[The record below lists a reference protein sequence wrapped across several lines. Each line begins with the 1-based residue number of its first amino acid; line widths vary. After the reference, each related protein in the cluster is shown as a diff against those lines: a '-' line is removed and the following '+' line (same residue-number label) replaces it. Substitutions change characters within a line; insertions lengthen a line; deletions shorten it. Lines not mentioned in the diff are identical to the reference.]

1 METQMELELARNRVA
16 TQTNGEKKAT
26 TMSLSHRVL
35 ILMSTLT
42 WITEKELERGINKET
57 FFLEKQHENILE

>member
-35 ILMSTLT
+35 MSTLT
-42 WITEKELERGINKET
+42 WITEKELE
-57 FFLEKQHENILE
+57 HSY